1 MEKERSVIA
10 IIVDIIMQMLIGLLY
25 FVAISLLLLLVC
37 FIIIVICSLFEEI
50 AYKIKLKWRKRNGKE

>member
-1 MEKERSVIA
+1 MEKEWSVIE
-10 IIVDIIMQMLIGLLY
+10 IIADIIMQMLIGLLY
-25 FVAISLLLLLVC
+25 FVAILLLLLLVC

>member
-1 MEKERSVIA
+1 MEKEWSVIA
-10 IIVDIIMQMLIGLLY
+10 IIADIIMQMLIGLLY
-25 FVAISLLLLLVC
+25 FVAISLLLLLAC